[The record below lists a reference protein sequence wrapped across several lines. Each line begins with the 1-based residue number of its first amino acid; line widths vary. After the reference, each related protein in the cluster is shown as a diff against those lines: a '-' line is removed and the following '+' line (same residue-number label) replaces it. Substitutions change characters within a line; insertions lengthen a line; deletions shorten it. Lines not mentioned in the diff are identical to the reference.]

1 VSGPLDED
9 AVAVEEHRALLG
21 SGPMSVAI
29 PRIDTADDLTLG
41 IRYADRHP
49 YARWYVIKRAAVL
62 GAVDRLPHWPERT
75 EVPVTVE
82 RTGWIL
88 AEETP

>member
-1 VSGPLDED
+1 
-9 AVAVEEHRALLG
+9 
-21 SGPMSVAI
+21 
-29 PRIDTADDLTLG
+29 
-41 IRYADRHP
+41 
-49 YARWYVIKRAAVL
+49 VIKRAAVL

-88 AEETP
+88 TEETP